1 MHRQSDMV
9 EKLRVLFE
17 RLVAELP
24 SDTARLNIYRVPK
37 GDGTVIELLPTNRD
51 SASFGVHVDDDG
63 IDYLDFS
70 FGRIGTWELPQEGM
84 NRKASAEQLL
94 LEVEQMSRAVIDGK
108 CEETRGL
115 FWLTSK
121 IYADWYTYKMV
132 DMPMLPIL
140 PFRTRRYAPYASDPR

>member
-17 RLVAELP
+17 RLAAELP
-24 SDTARLNIYRVPK
+24 SDSARLNIYRVPK
-37 GDGTVIELLPTNRD
+37 GDGTVIELLPANRD

-70 FGRIGTWELPQEGM
+70 FGRIGTWELPQEGR

-94 LEVEQMSRAVIDGK
+94 LEVEQMSRAVIAGK

-121 IYADWYTYKMV
+121 IHADGYTYKMV
-132 DMPMLPIL
+132 DMPMFAI
-140 PFRTRRYAPYASDPR
+140 PFRTRTYAPYVSIPC

>member
-1 MHRQSDMV
+1 MHRQSDMF

-51 SASFGVHVDDDG
+51 SASYGVHVDDDG

-70 FGRIGTWELPQEGM
+70 VGRIGTWELPQEGR

-94 LEVEQMSRAVIDGK
+94 LEIEQMSRAIIAGK
-108 CEETRGL
+108 CEETRGP

-121 IYADWYTYKMV
+121 IYADGYTYKMV

-140 PFRTRRYAPYASDPR
+140 PFRTRRYAPYVSDPR

>member
-1 MHRQSDMV
+1 MHRQTYMV

-37 GDGTVIELLPTNRD
+37 GDGTVIELLPANRD
-51 SASFGVHVDDDG
+51 SASLGVHVDDDG

-70 FGRIGTWELPQEGM
+70 FGRIGTWELPQEGR

-94 LEVEQMSRAVIDGK
+94 LEVEQMSRAVIAGK
-108 CEETRGL
+108 CEETRNL
-115 FWLTSK
+115 FSLTSR
-121 IYADWYTYKMV
+121 IHVDGYTYKVV
-132 DMPMLPIL
+132 DLPMLPIP
-140 PFRTRRYAPYASDPR
+140 PFRTRRYAPYVSDPR